1 MKKFFKFLLS
11 FVLIMVITASVV
23 VISHLIKNPQTTTT
37 AQSDPALNQIITTLT
52 KTKKHSGTLT
62 ISSNGKSATAN
73 IKITNSNSI
82 AVSASADFSQFNI
95 NEPVELTLVENVI
108 YLKVENNRLKLDL
121 ANGQSYLEQINTL
134 LATLKPQL
142 ESLTGGANLIESTLA
157 SLGFSSLENI
167 TDLLDYITTTQTKQG
182 YTLTFSYGK
191 IELVANFDA
200 NYTLLNFHSN
210 QIEINGSTFKISY
223 TSKNAQNV
231 SINKP
236 AQASSFTS
244 ANHLLT
250 LANSAANTLNKSSI
264 HLSGTLNLSLPVIGQ
279 ISIKVSALTKTEN
292 EKPLTVILLDN
303 LPTGIYMNTKVYTLS
318 LAHKNLRHYAYI
330 YIDSGKIYF
339 ERFVSYQ
346 QKTTISG
353 QDYYYKTEKEISQG
367 FFTFADLQVSSKQTI
382 SYLTPVLGI
391 GKTVTSAI
399 NLFGT
404 NSIKLNLDNL
414 LSSAT
419 YSYNPAIAKH
429 TLTVDLKTLT
439 SNRDLKNLTISIIA
453 KNNSLTS
460 LSFAYGMGSS
470 VNLNATFAFKNKLS
484 PYTHSYPNL
493 TQTINPTYE
502 LTLKY
507 NQLKNGYTKR
517 TITTH
522 I

>member
-37 AQSDPALNQIITTLT
+37 AESDPALNQIITTLT

-73 IKITNSNSI
+73 IKITNSNSL

-95 NEPVELTLVENVI
+95 NERVELTLVENVI

-182 YTLTFSYGK
+182 YTLKFSYGK

-231 SINKP
+231 SIIKP

-244 ANHLLT
+244 ANHLF
-250 LANSAANTLNKSSI
+250 
-264 HLSGTLNLSLPVIGQ
+264 HPPVQ
-279 ISIKVSALTKTEN
+279 CRDQE
-292 EKPLTVILLDN
+292 
-303 LPTGIYMNTKVYTLS
+303 
-318 LAHKNLRHYAYI
+318 
-330 YIDSGKIYF
+330 
-339 ERFVSYQ
+339 
-346 QKTTISG
+346 
-353 QDYYYKTEKEISQG
+353 
-367 FFTFADLQVSSKQTI
+367 
-382 SYLTPVLGI
+382 
-391 GKTVTSAI
+391 GKTA
-399 NLFGT
+399 
-404 NSIKLNLDNL
+404 
-414 LSSAT
+414 
-419 YSYNPAIAKH
+419 
-429 TLTVDLKTLT
+429 KTL
-439 SNRDLKNLTISIIA
+439 
-453 KNNSLTS
+453 
-460 LSFAYGMGSS
+460 
-470 VNLNATFAFKNKLS
+470 
-484 PYTHSYPNL
+484 P
-493 TQTINPTYE
+493 
-502 LTLKY
+502 
-507 NQLKNGYTKR
+507 
-517 TITTH
+517 
-522 I
+522 